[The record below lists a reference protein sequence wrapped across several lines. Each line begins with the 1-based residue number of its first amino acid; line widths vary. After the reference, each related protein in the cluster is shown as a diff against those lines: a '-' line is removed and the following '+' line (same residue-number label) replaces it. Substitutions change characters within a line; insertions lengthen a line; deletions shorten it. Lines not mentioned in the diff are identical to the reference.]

1 MTPLLERIKGWW
13 RSADKTQKLVTVF
26 GSAFLVLLLGGV
38 FYFSSRPQYAIL
50 FADLSPTELAAV
62 QTELEKQGVP
72 NTVDASRTVSVPR
85 SEVTRVQA
93 RLAAAGVAP
102 NDIRKFGYKDLSDIG
117 MMNSPQV
124 EGTKITA
131 IHEGVLADMIQTLD
145 PVQDAV
151 VKISPMDDSPFAV
164 ERRPATASI
173 VVRER
178 SSKAATSDLG
188 SVIAGL
194 VSNAVQGLQRE
205 NVTVTTTEG
214 RTLFDGK
221 TALGANGMVSE
232 KIQAQRDEAERRRR
246 ELQEQLDVAFGR
258 GATVVHVAVEMD
270 FDKANTVQEKREPSE
285 TPVQTEK
292 VEEKLRNAGQAGA
305 GGIAGTAPNTA
316 PGSAP
321 ATAQDGS
328 KDFSSTQSATK
339 YLENYSRVI
348 KEAVPGTVTSMSINV
363 LADSSRISAEGQQ
376 TLTNT
381 VNGFLGPKTEADGF
395 KATVNFV
402 EFDKS
407 AAQAAAKEALVRDG
421 QDQMQRY
428 FSLLPIAALLVV
440 GLMVIRSLKKVAVP
454 PSGSA
459 GVAGGGREPLPLDPG
474 SAAGVSPTLVSEIDH
489 IADPLHEGTH
499 GQLPPG
505 HRDPDAYDE
514 SDEIEPLEIGSKT
527 VNKPLQQIYM
537 MAEQKPE
544 DVATL
549 VKAWLKEDLR

>member
-1 MTPLLERIKGWW
+1 MTPLLERLKGWW
-13 RSADKTQKLVTVF
+13 RAADKTQKLVTVF
-26 GSAFLVLLLGGV
+26 GSAFLLLLLGGV
-38 FYFSSRPQYAIL
+38 LYFSSRPQYAIL

-62 QTELEKQGVP
+62 QSELEKQGIP
-72 NTVDASRTVSVPR
+72 HTTDASRTVLVPR

-93 RLAAAGVAP
+93 KLAGAGVAP

-117 MMNSPQV
+117 MMNSPEV

-131 IHEGVLADMIQTLD
+131 IHEGVLSDMIETLD
-145 PVQDAV
+145 PVQEAV

-178 SSKAATSDLG
+178 SSQAATGDLG

-194 VSNAVQGLQRE
+194 VSNAVQGLKRD

-221 TALGANGMVSE
+221 MAEGANGLVAE
-232 KIQAQRDEAERRRR
+232 KIQAQREEAERRRR

-270 FDKANTVQEKREPSE
+270 FDKANSVQEKREPSD
-285 TPVQTEK
+285 TPVQAEK
-292 VEEKLRNAGQAGA
+292 VEEKLRNAGEPPATGV
-305 GGIAGTAPNTA
+305 AGTAPNTA

-321 ATAQDGS
+321 ATQQDGS
-328 KDFSSTQSATK
+328 KDFTSTQSATR
-339 YLENYSRVI
+339 YLENFSRVV
-348 KEAVPGTVTSMSINV
+348 KESVPGTVTSLAINV
-363 LADSSRISAEGQQ
+363 LADSSRITGQAQQ
-376 TLTNT
+376 TLSDT
-381 VNGFLGPKTEADGF
+381 VNGFLGPKTEADGY

-407 AAQAAAKEALVRDG
+407 GAETAAKEAAVREG

-428 FSLLPIAALLVV
+428 FSLLPIAALVLV
-440 GLMVIRSLKKVAVP
+440 GLGVMRSLKKVASP
-454 PSGSA
+454 PT
-459 GVAGGGREPLPLDPG
+459 VAGGAPAAREPLPLDP
-474 SAAGVSPTLVSEIDH
+474 SSHEGVSPTLVSEIDH
-489 IADPLHEGTH
+489 VADPLSEGSH
-499 GQLPPG
+499 GELPAA

-514 SDEIEPLEIGSKT
+514 SEEIEPLELGAKT

-537 MAEQKPE
+537 MAERSPE